1 MKALAFVALL
11 ALDSTA
17 AGQDII
23 GQATVIDGDTIEIH
37 LQRIRL
43 WGIDAPESDQLGGAD
58 SELFRCGSA
67 AASGLADHIA
77 GHVVGCSPRATDRYQ
92 RVAAF
97 AWPMWRR
104 SGAVACA
111 RLGSRL
117 TGRSTRAGLIPRI
130 RRRRQGR
137 ARACL
142 PETFSSLG
150 NIALAFERPTAGGPS
165 PGAPK
170 GNRNAFKHGRC
181 GGDARAAIVRGFDKR
196 NEENCRGRR
205 MIVNYDCMRALRFV
219 GTIELQIRKRKVA
232 IGSQKL
238 RPFFPNPSA
247 RRIGHQQILDLCRTG
262 RPHRASRR
270 ARS

>member
-43 WGIDAPESDQLGGAD
+43 WGIDAPESDQLGRAD

-67 AASGLADHIA
+67 AASGLADQIA

-97 AWPMWRR
+97 AWPLWRR

-142 PETFSSLG
+142 PEAFSSLG
-150 NIALAFERPTAGGPS
+150 NIALAFERPA
-165 PGAPK
+165 
-170 GNRNAFKHGRC
+170 
-181 GGDARAAIVRGFDKR
+181 ARFHVVMA
-196 NEENCRGRR
+196 
-205 MIVNYDCMRALRFV
+205 M
-219 GTIELQIRKRKVA
+219 
-232 IGSQKL
+232 
-238 RPFFPNPSA
+238 
-247 RRIGHQQILDLCRTG
+247 
-262 RPHRASRR
+262 
-270 ARS
+270 